1 MLEGP
6 HILVAP
12 HDHICGRADDD
23 SADDRCRVACCSVGL
38 GAVALPNFR
47 HSSSSARHAAQRH
60 SAVHIPK
67 AHPGRAGQH
76 AAAAGHH
83 AVGARPAS
91 GADTR
96 VSSPHPEV
104 GKLGSVGLLS
114 NWSHEETNGESS
126 SNSPI

>member
-12 HDHICGRADDD
+12 HDHICGRVDDD

-83 AVGARPAS
+83 AVGARPAP
-91 GADTR
+91 GADTP
-96 VSSPHPEV
+96 VSSPSCVEWGEAEA
-104 GKLGSVGLLS
+104 GKCWNKVKLERCRDR
-114 NWSHEETNGESS
+114 W
-126 SNSPI
+126 